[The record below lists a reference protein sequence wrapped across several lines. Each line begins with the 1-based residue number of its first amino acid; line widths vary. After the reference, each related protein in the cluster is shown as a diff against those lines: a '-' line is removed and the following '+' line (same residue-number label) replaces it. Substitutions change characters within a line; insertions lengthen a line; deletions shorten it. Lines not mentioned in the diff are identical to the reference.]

1 MHRHNPTAQLLY
13 DIDGVRVVETREPP
27 PWLQESYELFQ
38 SWPEGT
44 PTPHYFPPRPGHL
57 TSILHQFQAAL
68 GYQRQSHPTPPQ
80 VVTQLAKEVSYGLTF
95 PAPTPSFWPQG
106 QIIIIKTSF

>member
-1 MHRHNPTAQLLY
+1 MHRHNPTAQLVY

-38 SWPEGT
+38 NWPEGT
-44 PTPHYFPPRPGHL
+44 PTPHYFPPKPGHL

-80 VVTQLAKEVSYGLTF
+80 VVTQLAKDVS
-95 PAPTPSFWPQG
+95 
-106 QIIIIKTSF
+106 